1 MSGATVGQLIAQGTR
16 ELKAAGVDSAHFD
29 VSNLLAAVLR
39 VELRHIPVLRNDPVP
54 PATQQLFAEHLQ
66 QRTQREPLQY
76 IIGDTE
82 FYGLRFKCDVRAM
95 VPRPETET
103 LVAVAIDRIGAL
115 GALDG
120 KPVIADIGTGTGI
133 VAICLAQALPE
144 ATVYGTDSSSQALGL
159 VRENVE
165 LHRLADRVIL
175 LPPGPDLQPLHAAQ
189 RHESV
194 EILVSN
200 PPYVESSQINQLQPE
215 IRDFEPRTALDG
227 GPDGLHCYRRLLPEC
242 RRLSRLHL
250 IALEVGQGQAQAV
263 ANIGRD
269 SFPSAQVDTIP
280 DLAGIPRVVVFHL

>member
-1 MSGATVGQLIAQGTR
+1 MTGATVAQLIAQGTR

-54 PATQQLFAEHLQ
+54 PATQQLFAKHLQ

-103 LVAVAIDRIGAL
+103 LVAVAIDRIA
-115 GALDG
+115 ALDG

-133 VAICLAQALPE
+133 VAVCLAQALPE
-144 ATVYGTDSSSQALGL
+144 ATVYATDSSPQALGL
-159 VRENVE
+159 ARENVE

-175 LPPGPDLQPLHAAQ
+175 LPAGPALQPLHAAQ

-194 EILVSN
+194 EVLVSN
-200 PPYVESSQINQLQPE
+200 PPYVQTAQIDQLQPE

-227 GPDGLHCYRRLLPEC
+227 GPDGLDSYRWLLPACEQLP
-242 RRLSRLHL
+242 RLRL
-250 IALEVGQGQAQAV
+250 IAVEVGQGQAEAV
-263 ANIGRD
+263 ASIGRE
-269 SFPSAQVDTIP
+269 SFPSAQVQIIP
-280 DLAGIPRVVVFHL
+280 DLAGIQRVVVFHL

>member
-29 VSNLLAAVLR
+29 ASNLLAAVLD
-39 VELRHIPVLRNDPVP
+39 VELRHIPVLRNDLVP
-54 PATQQLFAEHLQ
+54 LAAQQLFAAHLQ
-66 QRTQREPLQY
+66 QRVQREPLQY

-82 FYGLRFKCDVRAM
+82 FYGLRFKCDGRAM

-103 LVAVAIDRIGAL
+103 LVAAAIDRIA
-115 GALDG
+115 ALDG

-144 ATVYGTDSSSQALGL
+144 AIVYATDSSPQALGL
-159 VRENVE
+159 AWENVE
-165 LHRLADRVIL
+165 LHRLTDRVIL
-175 LPPGPDLQPLHAAQ
+175 LPPGPALQPLHADQ
-189 RHESV
+189 LHESV

-227 GPDGLHCYRRLLPEC
+227 GPDGLDSYRRLLPAC
-242 RRLSRLHL
+242 QQLSRLRL
-250 IALEVGQGQAQAV
+250 IAVEVGQGQAEAV
-263 ANIGRD
+263 ASIGRE
-269 SFPSAQVDTIP
+269 SFPSAHVEAVP
-280 DLAGIPRVVVFHL
+280 DLSGIQRVVVFRL

>member
-1 MSGATVGQLIAQGTR
+1 MSGATVAQLIVQGTR
-16 ELKAAGVDSAHFD
+16 ELQAAGVDSAHFD

-39 VELRHIPVLRNDPVP
+39 VELRHIPVLRNDIVP
-54 PATQQLFAEHLQ
+54 PAAQQLFATYLQ

-103 LVAVAIDRIGAL
+103 LVAVAIDRIT
-115 GALDG
+115 ALDG

-144 ATVYGTDSSSQALGL
+144 ATVYATDSSPQALGL
-159 VRENVE
+159 ARENIE
-165 LHRLADRVIL
+165 LHRLTDRVIL
-175 LPPGPDLQPLHAAQ
+175 LPPGPDLQPLHAAEL
-189 RHESV
+189 HESV

-200 PPYVESSQINQLQPE
+200 PPYVESEQINQLQPE

-227 GPDGLHCYRRLLPEC
+227 GPDGLHCYRQLLPEC
-242 RRLSRLHL
+242 LQLPRLRL
-250 IALEVGQGQAQAV
+250 IAVEVGQGQAEAV
-263 ANIGRD
+263 CSIGRE
-269 SFPSAQVDTIP
+269 SFPSAQVETIP
-280 DLAGIPRVVVFHL
+280 DLSGIQRVVVFHL

>member
-1 MSGATVGQLIAQGTR
+1 MSGATVAQLIAQGTR
-16 ELKAAGVDSAHFD
+16 ELEAAGVDSAHFD

-39 VELRHIPVLRNDPVP
+39 VELRHIPVLRNDIVP
-54 PATQQLFAEHLQ
+54 PAPQQLFTEHLERRI
-66 QRTQREPLQY
+66 QRQPLQY

-103 LVAVAIDRIGAL
+103 LVAVAVDRIA
-115 GALDG
+115 ALDG

-144 ATVYGTDSSSQALGL
+144 ATVYATDSSPQALGL
-159 VRENVE
+159 ARENVE

-200 PPYVESSQINQLQPE
+200 PPYVQTAQINQLQPE

-227 GPDGLHCYRRLLPEC
+227 GPDGLHCYRQLLPEC
-242 RRLSRLHL
+242 RQLPQLG
-250 IALEVGQGQAQAV
+250 IVILEVGQGQAEAV

-269 SFPSAQVDTIP
+269 SFPSAQVQIIL
-280 DLAGIPRVVVFHL
+280 DLAGIQRVVVFHL